1 MTEIEVRAARPED
14 VPGLVG
20 SSAALFAE
28 DAGQRDPTM
37 NLNWPHE
44 HGTHHFTET
53 VNNPDHL
60 VLVAVADEH
69 VIGHLTAVLGAPTTK
84 RPVRVATLASL
95 YVQPASRG
103 SGAAGTLVDTFRTWA
118 RENQA
123 DLLAVTAYA
132 TNNRAIRFYE
142 RQGFTPA
149 TITLET
155 TP

>member
-44 HGTHHFTET
+44 HGTQRFTET
-53 VNNPDHL
+53 INDPNHL
-60 VLVAVADEH
+60 VLVAIADNQ
-69 VIGHLTAVLGAPTTK
+69 VIGHLTATLGAPTTK

-95 YVQPASRG
+95 YVQPTSRG
-103 SGAAGTLVDTFRTWA
+103 SGTAANLVATFRTWA
-118 RENQA
+118 REHQA

-132 TNNRAIRFYE
+132 TNDRAIRFYQ

-149 TITLET
+149 ALTLET

>member
-1 MTEIEVRAARPED
+1 MTQIKVRAARPED
-14 VPGLVG
+14 MPGLVA

-37 NLNWPHE
+37 NVNWPHE
-44 HGTHHFTET
+44 HGTRRFTET
-53 VNNPDHL
+53 INDPDHL
-60 VLVAVADEH
+60 ILVAVSDDQ
-69 VIGHLTAVLGAPTTK
+69 VVGHLTANLGAPTTK

-95 YVQPASRG
+95 YVQPTFRG
-103 SGAAGTLVDTFRTWA
+103 SGAAASLVETFRTWA
-118 RENQA
+118 RENEA

-132 TNNRAIRFYE
+132 TNDRAVRFYQ

-155 TP
+155 KA